1 MCAVSDKPGTRTSSR
16 HREAE
21 RHPSA
26 NALDQPIFSS
36 ILSNSPAFEGT
47 KEMHG
52 HLESHAY
59 RDPMPFHTLGI
70 FSFESACTIHAFHKM
85 FIKQACVTLICLD
98 VIRCSDV
105 IRERGVAT
113 IMSMETSNY
122 CHFK

>member
-36 ILSNSPAFEGT
+36 KLSNSPAFEGT

-70 FSFESACTIHAFHKM
+70 FSFEK
-85 FIKQACVTLICLD
+85 CVYNTCL
-98 VIRCSDV
+98 S
-105 IRERGVAT
+105 
-113 IMSMETSNY
+113 
-122 CHFK
+122 